1 MKESRFVFTLAVI
14 VLCVSLVSSV
24 DQLNNSPR
32 GQMAEMELGLEDYNI
47 RVDPTPTT
55 KHSVRGGPIEHGSPL
70 NPYIPKLPPP
80 PPPQP
85 QDAH

>member
-1 MKESRFVFTLAVI
+1 
-14 VLCVSLVSSV
+14 
-24 DQLNNSPR
+24 
-32 GQMAEMELGLEDYNI
+32 MAEMELGLDDYNI

>member
-14 VLCVSLVSSV
+14 VLCVSLVSS
-24 DQLNNSPR
+24 
-32 GQMAEMELGLEDYNI
+32 EMELGLEDYNI
-47 RVDPTPTT
+47 PVDPTPTT

>member
-1 MKESRFVFTLAVI
+1 
-14 VLCVSLVSSV
+14 
-24 DQLNNSPR
+24 
-32 GQMAEMELGLEDYNI
+32 MAEMMELGLEDYNI

-80 PPPQP
+80 PSSSLSPPPPQP
-85 QDAH
+85 LD

>member
-1 MKESRFVFTLAVI
+1 MKESRFVFILAVMI
-14 VLCVSLVSSV
+14 LCDSLVSS
-24 DQLNNSPR
+24 
-32 GQMAEMELGLEDYNI
+32 EMELGLEDYNI

-85 QDAH
+85 LDGH

>member
-14 VLCVSLVSSV
+14 VLCVSLVSS
-24 DQLNNSPR
+24 
-32 GQMAEMELGLEDYNI
+32 EMELGLEDYNI

>member
-1 MKESRFVFTLAVI
+1 MKESRFVSILAVMI
-14 VLCVSLVSSV
+14 LLCVSLVSSE
-24 DQLNNSPR
+24 
-32 GQMAEMELGLEDYNI
+32 MMELGLEDYNI

-80 PPPQP
+80 PPPPSPFPSPPPQP
-85 QDAH
+85 LDGHY